1 MDVCGGLQRK
11 GLEMNHADKKY
22 KDMTAKQKLRIA
34 NKTYEAYRTYYLEH
48 GCMPDDEAA
57 HGIHEKLFQSV
68 LSLAPKT
75 LFEEF
80 EAVCRKRASKY
91 EERIQADIASGVTL
105 ESLKEKKRKK
115 TSEEKLEIQKKKN
128 AERRK
133 RRKKKKAETA
143 QLDFNSD
150 QDDNFFFIAGYTS
163 GGAPYGITWEEMGM
177 RPWESLEDEEVEIV
191 DDETGSI

>member
-1 MDVCGGLQRK
+1 MSR
-11 GLEMNHADKKY
+11 ADRKY
-22 KDMTAKQKLRIA
+22 KDITAKQKLRIA
-34 NKTYEAYRTYYLEH
+34 NKTYDAYRKFYLEQ
-48 GCMPDDEAA
+48 GSMPDDAA
-57 HGIHEKLFQSV
+57 ARSIHEKLFQSV

-91 EERIQADIASGVTL
+91 EERIQADIANGITL

-115 TSEEKLEIQKKKN
+115 TPEEKLEIQKKKN

-133 RRKKKKAETA
+133 RRKQKKAEA
-143 QLDFNSD
+143 MQQSFNSD

-163 GGAPYGITWEEMGM
+163 GGAPYGITWDEMGM
-177 RPWESLEDEEVEIV
+177 RPWWGLEDDEGETA
-191 DDETGSI
+191 DDETECI